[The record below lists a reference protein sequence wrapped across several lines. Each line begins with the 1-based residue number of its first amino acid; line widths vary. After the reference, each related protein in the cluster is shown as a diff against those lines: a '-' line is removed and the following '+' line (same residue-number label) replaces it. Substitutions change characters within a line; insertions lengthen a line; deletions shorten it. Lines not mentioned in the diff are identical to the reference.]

1 LQAHLAS
8 AGVETLVHYPVA
20 IPQQPAMAEWT
31 PASCPLAERAAADVL
46 SLPLY
51 PSIADRHVDET
62 AELLCAY

>member
-1 LQAHLAS
+1 
-8 AGVETLVHYPVA
+8 
-20 IPQQPAMAEWT
+20 MAEWT